1 MGKQDVV
8 WPEFRNNGSTF
19 PTEFEAGLWK
29 CPICSRSAARPSRHL
44 ATHKDCIQ
52 DWTAAENYCKEM
64 ALQKRRVADR
74 KRAQDPKR
82 KEVLKKADKKREPE
96 RAENPKRKE
105 VLRKADGK
113 RAEDPKRKEVLR
125 KADKKREP
133 ERAEDPKRKV
143 MLRKVDKKRA
153 EDPKRKVV
161 LRKADEKRGND
172 PKRKEFMKKY
182 AQTEFAKLSHL
193 MSKEKY
199 REKLGVTRRRAQYR
213 KYKQTQIDKV
223 RGGDAV
229 TRRIQ
234 FQKKVL
240 RGPEYV
246 CSCCHRSLYKKSVK
260 SVTEKTKER
269 IRLASE
275 RMVQKAEEEKRKAAA
290 DVSEEIMKISSERQ
304 NSNNLLKS
312 KAGAAV
318 SEEIKISSE
327 RKTAPT
333 SKLKKKT
340 KKMFSFQVHA
350 FKAWSHHLLTSVNNL
365 TYLCSTCR
373 DTLTQG
379 KIPSMAVAN
388 SLQLNHPDRPNLTEL
403 ENNLISLN
411 INFQKMVLL
420 PKSRMPAGKG
430 RMISIPVGPTDVMNT
445 VKQLPRLPTEAGVV
459 PIKLKRKKE
468 YKSHEKS
475 EMIRPEQIFLA
486 LRYLRKAGHRD
497 YQFYDEKDAYLARC
511 KIKDQRG
518 LRLLQDDK
526 DDIEEDLGVP
536 TTSDMA
542 EVEDHAV
549 SGSNGDGES
558 EMEIAMREEQED
570 IQNDPVRRQHFD
582 YNEFSTLVNAHPDM
596 FLDSEGNEVLKLSK
610 TFKMI
615 FLESRI

>member
-1 MGKQDVV
+1 
-8 WPEFRNNGSTF
+8 
-19 PTEFEAGLWK
+19 
-29 CPICSRSAARPSRHL
+29 
-44 ATHKDCIQ
+44 
-52 DWTAAENYCKEM
+52 M
-64 ALQKRRVADR
+64 AIA
-74 KRAQDPKR
+74 KR
-82 KEVLKKADKKREPE
+82 KETK
-96 RAENPKRKE
+96 
-105 VLRKADGK
+105 RKADEK
-113 RAEDPKRKEVLR
+113 RANDPKRKEVLR

-133 ERAEDPKRKV
+133 ERAEDPKRKEV
-143 MLRKVDKKRA
+143 LRRADEKRA

-161 LRKADEKRGND
+161 LRKAGKVADGKRAEDPKRKVVLRRADEKRADDPKRKVVLRKADKKREPERAND

-193 MSKEKY
+193 VAKEKY

-275 RMVQKAEEEKRKAAA
+275 KMVKKAEEEKRKAAA

-312 KAGAAV
+312 KAGA
-318 SEEIKISSE
+318 
-327 RKTAPT
+327 T
-333 SKLKKKT
+333 SKLK

-350 FKAWSHHLLTSVNNL
+350 FKAWNHHLLTSVNNL

-388 SLQLNHPDRPNLTEL
+388 SLQLNHPDRPALTEL

-610 TFKMI
+610 TFKII

>member
-8 WPEFRNNGSTF
+8 WPEFHNNGAIF

-96 RAENPKRKE
+96 RAE
-105 VLRKADGK
+105 
-113 RAEDPKRKEVLR
+113 DPKRKEVLR

-193 MSKEKY
+193 MAKEKY
-199 REKLGVTRRRAQYR
+199 CEKLGVTRRKAQYR

-275 RMVQKAEEEKRKAAA
+275 KMVKKAEEEKRKAAA

-312 KAGAAV
+312 KAGA
-318 SEEIKISSE
+318 
-327 RKTAPT
+327 T
-333 SKLKKKT
+333 SKLKKK
-340 KKMFSFQVHA
+340 MYSFQVHA
-350 FKAWSHHLLTSVNNL
+350 FKAWNHHLLTSVNNL

-388 SLQLNHPDRPNLTEL
+388 SLQLNHPDRPALTEL

-610 TFKMI
+610 TFKI
-615 FLESRI
+615 IVLESRI

>member
-1 MGKQDVV
+1 MVI
-8 WPEFRNNGSTF
+8 
-19 PTEFEAGLWK
+19 A
-29 CPICSRSAARPSRHL
+29 
-44 ATHKDCIQ
+44 
-52 DWTAAENYCKEM
+52 
-64 ALQKRRVADR
+64 
-74 KRAQDPKR
+74 KR
-82 KEVLKKADKKREPE
+82 KETKRKADEKR
-96 RAENPKRKE
+96 ANDLKRKE
-105 VLRKADGK
+105 VLRKAGKVADGK
-113 RAEDPKRKEVLR
+113 RAEDPKRKVVLRRADEKRADDPKRKVVLR

-133 ERAEDPKRKV
+133 ERA
-143 MLRKVDKKRA
+143 
-153 EDPKRKVV
+153 
-161 LRKADEKRGND
+161 ND

-193 MSKEKY
+193 VAKEKY

-275 RMVQKAEEEKRKAAA
+275 KMVKKAEEEKRKAAA

-312 KAGAAV
+312 KAGA
-318 SEEIKISSE
+318 
-327 RKTAPT
+327 T
-333 SKLKKKT
+333 SKLK

-350 FKAWSHHLLTSVNNL
+350 FKAWNHHLLTSVNNL

-388 SLQLNHPDRPNLTEL
+388 SLQLNHPDRPALTEL

-549 SGSNGDGES
+549 SGSDGDGES

-610 TFKMI
+610 TFKII

>member
-1 MGKQDVV
+1 M
-8 WPEFRNNGSTF
+8 WPVFHNNGAAF
-19 PTEFEAGLWK
+19 PAQFDACSGHWK
-29 CPICSRSAARPSRHL
+29 CPLCDDSTPRIRQHL
-44 ATHKDCIQ
+44 EKKHKEKDITN
-52 DWTAAENYCKEM
+52 WETADNFCKEM
-64 ALQKRRVADR
+64 AIA
-74 KRAQDPKR
+74 KR
-82 KEVLKKADKKREPE
+82 KETKRKADEKR
-96 RAENPKRKE
+96 ANDLKRKE
-105 VLRKADGK
+105 VLRKAGKVADGK

-125 KADKKREP
+125 RADEKRAEDPKRKEVLSKADKKREP
-133 ERAEDPKRKV
+133 ERAK
-143 MLRKVDKKRA
+143 
-153 EDPKRKVV
+153 DPKRKVV
-161 LRKADEKRGND
+161 LRKAGKVADGKRAEDRAND

-193 MSKEKY
+193 VAKEKY

-213 KYKQTQIDKV
+213 RYKQTQIDKV

-275 RMVQKAEEEKRKAAA
+275 KMVKKAEEEKRKAAA

-327 RKTAPT
+327 RKTTPT

-350 FKAWSHHLLTSVNNL
+350 FKAWNHHLLTSVNNL

-430 RMISIPVGPTDVMNT
+430 RMISIPVGPTDIMNT
-445 VKQLPRLPTEAGVV
+445 VKQLPRLPSEAGVV

-468 YKSHEKS
+468 YRSHEKN

-511 KIKDQRG
+511 RIKDQRG

-526 DDIEEDLGVP
+526 DDLEEDLGVP
-536 TTSDMA
+536 TTPEIS
-542 EVEDHAV
+542 EVEDQAV
-549 SGSNGDGES
+549 GHSDGVGED
-558 EMEIAMREEQED
+558 EMEIAIREEEED

-582 YNEFSTLVNAHPDM
+582 YNEFSTLVNGHPDM
-596 FLDSEGNEVLKLSK
+596 FLDSEGNQV
-610 TFKMI
+610 
-615 FLESRI
+615 RH

>member
-1 MGKQDVV
+1 M
-8 WPEFRNNGSTF
+8 WPVFHNNGVAL
-19 PTEFEAGLWK
+19 PTQFDAGSGNWK
-29 CPICSRSAARPSRHL
+29 CPFCDYSTPRIRQHL
-44 ATHKDCIQ
+44 DKKHKDKDITN
-52 DWTAAENYCKEM
+52 WETADKYCKEM
-64 ALQKRRVADR
+64 MIV
-74 KRAQDPKR
+74 KR
-82 KEVLKKADKKREPE
+82 KETKRKADEKR
-96 RAENPKRKE
+96 ADDPKRKE
-105 VLRKADGK
+105 VLRKAGKMADGKRAEDPKRKVMMRKVDKK

-193 MSKEKY
+193 MAKEKY

-229 TRRIQ
+229 ARRIQ

-312 KAGAAV
+312 KAGA
-318 SEEIKISSE
+318 
-327 RKTAPT
+327 T
-333 SKLKKKT
+333 SKLKKK
-340 KKMFSFQVHA
+340 MYSFQVHA
-350 FKAWSHHLLTSVNNL
+350 FKAWNHHLLTSVNNL

-388 SLQLNHPDRPNLTEL
+388 SLQLNHPDRPALTEL

-610 TFKMI
+610 TFKII

>member
-1 MGKQDVV
+1 MVV
-8 WPEFRNNGSTF
+8 HLPSEKSILPYFSGPRGVAILDCDSHSQAGST
-19 PTEFEAGLWK
+19 
-29 CPICSRSAARPSRHL
+29 S
-44 ATHKDCIQ
+44 
-52 DWTAAENYCKEM
+52 
-64 ALQKRRVADR
+64 
-74 KRAQDPKR
+74 
-82 KEVLKKADKKREPE
+82 
-96 RAENPKRKE
+96 
-105 VLRKADGK
+105 
-113 RAEDPKRKEVLR
+113 
-125 KADKKREP
+125 
-133 ERAEDPKRKV
+133 
-143 MLRKVDKKRA
+143 
-153 EDPKRKVV
+153 
-161 LRKADEKRGND
+161 
-172 PKRKEFMKKY
+172 
-182 AQTEFAKLSHL
+182 
-193 MSKEKY
+193 
-199 REKLGVTRRRAQYR
+199 VTRRRAQYR

-275 RMVQKAEEEKRKAAA
+275 KMVKKAEEEKRKAAA

-312 KAGAAV
+312 KAGA
-318 SEEIKISSE
+318 
-327 RKTAPT
+327 T
-333 SKLKKKT
+333 SKLK

-350 FKAWSHHLLTSVNNL
+350 FKAWNHHLLTSVNNL

-388 SLQLNHPDRPNLTEL
+388 SLQLNHPDRPALTEL

-610 TFKMI
+610 TFKII
-615 FLESRI
+615 FLECRI